1 MEANKDGGT
10 IMTEKEILKEAVD
23 KLIAKGL
30 EPDVKYLTSM
40 YTANEDGEIFPLY
53 YAVADYIND
62 NESYE
67 DWDEL
72 LYYLNSIGEEIIDK
86 SEKENRE
93 NEERYEKEWEDENRW
108 LNSYWAETRL

>member
-1 MEANKDGGT
+1 
-10 IMTEKEILKEAVD
+10 MTEKEILKEACD
-23 KLIAKGL
+23 KLTAKGL
-30 EPDVKYLTSM
+30 KTNVEYLTSM
-40 YTANEDGEIFPLY
+40 YTANEDGIFPLY

-72 LYYLNSIGEEIIDK
+72 LYYLDSIGEEIIDK
-86 SEKENRE
+86 NEKEYRE
-93 NEERYEKEWEDENRW
+93 DEERYEREWEDENRW